1 MDHNGMRKHLEDII
15 AGMGGL
21 QDPSDRRREETR
33 CFKML
38 YDWFTVLWQLG
49 VEKARHRK
57 TDVIPRIT
65 AHRDEKGERLP
76 DPSLTLKI
84 ERTNGKSLETA
95 PGGDDPREALA
106 WMWLELLTGS
116 TVEYSEAEETFIK
129 GTIAALPPTS
139 LRVVGRLF
147 QDRVARKGRAPSL
160 LEVTRQKL
168 RGNMRSR
175 VLRMGWRAAAMVFCE
190 CGMPSDFW
198 SLSKALA
205 TVPMDD
211 DVLGALLAMAGHP
224 KADFTLP
231 GEDTM
236 AALLFKV
243 ALRCAVSSCWLRI
256 AQHYPGWDRA
266 WDWLDDAVQDG
277 TLSAQIPPDATTKQ
291 KADRSLSV
299 AKFGKLLGP
308 GAKPKSAAGT
318 DVPSPS
324 VAGQKRSLD
333 EAIGA
338 GADDWGRARDVRKC
352 LDVLRGSRF
361 TTREAVDVPAVAEY
375 ALGSHYLAT
384 IEGIFNIIHESFV
397 IISAPDQST
406 RKALV
411 ALRDVLRDQWDV
423 SEPPTSLPSSDTPES
438 GAASS
443 KRPAKARRVES
454 AK

>member
-1 MDHNGMRKHLEDII
+1 MNKQVLSLVRDCLLAPLI
-15 AGMGGL
+15 L
-21 QDPSDRRREETR
+21 TFREFPT
-33 CFKML
+33 FDTYM
-38 YDWFTVLWQLG
+38 
-49 VEKARHRK
+49 
-57 TDVIPRIT
+57 
-65 AHRDEKGERLP
+65 
-76 DPSLTLKI
+76 SLT
-84 ERTNGKSLETA
+84 RDA
-95 PGGDDPREALA
+95 P
-106 WMWLELLTGS
+106 
-116 TVEYSEAEETFIK
+116 YI
-129 GTIAALPPTS
+129 
-139 LRVVGRLF
+139 
-147 QDRVARKGRAPSL
+147 APSL

-397 IISAPDQST
+397 IISWAGLRCAHSQNS
-406 RKALV
+406 AL
-411 ALRDVLRDQWDV
+411 AH
-423 SEPPTSLPSSDTPES
+423 PTSLPARRWSRSETFCAISGTCPNRRPVYRAAIHLNPALRAARDQQRQDVWSQQNDPLLLCIYSVGRMREQENTGRRAFYDTKSSTSLPDVDDASLKRAAFTQRS
-438 GAASS
+438 ILLSLQASS
-443 KRPAKARRVES
+443 FMLTVLLYAAGAPRDSEWVTVTERAPRDV
-454 AK
+454 